1 MVLILF
7 KEEEEEEEEESGI
20 SQQTQAHAVFR
31 HSFVLT
37 LVCFFF
43 SLLFFSV
50 FI

>member
-7 KEEEEEEEEESGI
+7 KEEEEEKEENGI

-37 LVCFFF
+37 LVCFFS